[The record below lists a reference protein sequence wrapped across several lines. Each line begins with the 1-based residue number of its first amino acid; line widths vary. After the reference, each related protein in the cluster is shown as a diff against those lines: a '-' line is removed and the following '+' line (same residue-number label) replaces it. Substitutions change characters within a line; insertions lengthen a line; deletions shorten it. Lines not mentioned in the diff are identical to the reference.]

1 MHTKEDDRYVLYGG
15 PDPTDLDHFGSLGE
29 VIVEELKL
37 RPTNVGLIE
46 PVSSVELTYGQ
57 ILNQSVRVASGLS
70 KLGVGPSDNVA
81 IVSQNSLEYCMAM
94 FGSIFVGAPLALINP
109 AYVEGELKH
118 AISLANPKVVFISPD
133 VLEKLMKAVRGL
145 QLTGVRVILM
155 GDHPAAKS
163 YREVTP
169 YATLISETVDSSR
182 YKPVPVDKTS
192 HVALIVLSS
201 GTTGLPK
208 GVELTHQSL
217 ISTIAQSKEA
227 AKVLELP
234 DQLVALAA
242 TPLFHV
248 VAGVGMLNMVTNNC
262 RCVVMP
268 RFDPHMFLSC
278 IERYKV
284 NLMTVVPPLMV
295 FLAKHPMVD
304 DYDLSSLLNLICGAA
319 PLSKDIEEKVR
330 ERIGVPFIRQGYG
343 MSETTL
349 GVLMQDGYDNK
360 IGSVGRVRLGQ
371 WVKVIDPE
379 TGRAL
384 GPNQRGELCFKG
396 SLIMKGYVGLDKPID
411 EDGWLHTGD
420 IGYYDDDKEFF
431 IVDRIKELI
440 KYKGFQ
446 VPPAELEAI
455 LLENPKI
462 SDAAVIG
469 VPDERAGELPLAFV
483 VREYGEQI
491 TEREVIDF
499 VASRVSEQKQL
510 HGGVRFV
517 DEIPKTASGKIL
529 RRELRESIK
538 GVKAKL

>member
-37 RPTNVGLIE
+37 RPTNVGLVE
-46 PVSSVELTYGQ
+46 PVSLVELTYGQ
-57 ILNQSVRVASGLS
+57 ILDQSVRLASGLS
-70 KLGVGPSDNVA
+70 KLGVGTSDNVA
-81 IVSQNSLEYCMAM
+81 IVSQNSLEYCIAM
-94 FGSIFVGAPLALINP
+94 FGTIFVGAPLALINP
-109 AYVEGELKH
+109 AYLEGELKH

-133 VLEKLMKAVRGL
+133 VLEKLMKAIRGL
-145 QLTGVRVILM
+145 QLTGVRVILL

-163 YREVTP
+163 YPEVTP
-169 YATLISETVDSSR
+169 YATLISETVDVSR
-182 YKPVPVDKTS
+182 YKPVPVDKAG

-208 GVELTHQSL
+208 GVELTHQSI

-420 IGYYDDDKEFF
+420 IGYYDDDQEFF

-517 DEIPKTASGKIL
+517 EEIPKTASGKIL
-529 RRELRESIK
+529 RRELREAIK
-538 GVKAKL
+538 CVKAKL